1 MKFAVLVFPGSNCD
15 IDMYHAIKDELGE
28 EVEYVWHTATDLSGF
43 DGVLV
48 PGGFSY
54 GDYLRCGAMA
64 NQSNIMAEVKKA
76 ADAGKPVLGV
86 CNGFQILT
94 EAGLLPGA
102 LLRNKNL
109 KFMCRTVQLKVEN
122 NNTLFTNQYEQGQI
136 INIPIAHGEG
146 NYYCDEETLQSL
158 KDNNQIVFTY
168 SGDNPNGSLEDIA
181 GIINERGNVL
191 GMMPHPERA
200 VDALVGGAD
209 GLAVFKS
216 IVKQWRKIMS
226 TTKFEPTA
234 QQIKDEKLYAGMG
247 MSDEEFAMVEGI
259 LGRLPNWTE
268 TGLFSVMWSE
278 HCSYKNSKPVLR
290 KFPTKGHKYY
300 KVQVKVRVLS
310 ILVMNRQ

>member
-28 EVEYVWHTATDLSGF
+28 EVEYVWHDATDLSEF

-64 NQSNIMAEVKKA
+64 NQSNVMAEVKKFA
-76 ADAGKPVLGV
+76 ESGKPVLGV

-109 KFMCRTVQLKVEN
+109 KFMCRTVGLKVEN
-122 NNTLFTNQYEQGQI
+122 IDTLFTNQYEAGQI

-146 NYYCDEETLQSL
+146 NYFCDDKTLAEL
-158 KDNNQIVFTY
+158 KANNQIVFTY
-168 SGDNPNGSLEDIA
+168 SGENPNGSLEDIA
-181 GIINERGNVL
+181 GIINEHGNVL

-200 VDALVGGAD
+200 VDALLGSDD
-209 GLAVFKS
+209 GLKVFKS
-216 IVKQWRKIMS
+216 IVKMWRES
-226 TTKFEPTA
+226 HV
-234 QQIKDEKLYAGMG
+234 
-247 MSDEEFAMVEGI
+247 S
-259 LGRLPNWTE
+259 
-268 TGLFSVMWSE
+268 
-278 HCSYKNSKPVLR
+278 
-290 KFPTKGHKYY
+290 
-300 KVQVKVRVLS
+300 
-310 ILVMNRQ
+310 

>member
-28 EVEYVWHTATDLSGF
+28 EVEYVWHAETDLSGF
-43 DGVLV
+43 DGILV

-109 KFMCRTVQLKVEN
+109 KFMCRTIQLKVEN
-122 NNTLFTNQYEQGQI
+122 NNTLFTNQYEQGQV

-146 NYYCDEETLQSL
+146 NYYCDEETLQKL

-168 SGDNPNGSLEDIA
+168 SGENPNGSLEDIA

-200 VDALVGGAD
+200 VDAFVGGAD

-216 IVKQWRKIMS
+216 IVKQWR
-226 TTKFEPTA
+226 ENH
-234 QQIKDEKLYAGMG
+234 
-247 MSDEEFAMVEGI
+247 V
-259 LGRLPNWTE
+259 N
-268 TGLFSVMWSE
+268 
-278 HCSYKNSKPVLR
+278 N
-290 KFPTKGHKYY
+290 
-300 KVQVKVRVLS
+300 
-310 ILVMNRQ
+310 